1 MVLERIS
8 VARLEALAEAA
19 EAYVHEAFG
28 QWLDLVPVAPTNVPH
43 FVRDRYALWQG
54 SLNRRTLALM
64 AIREPRQGATTEY
77 LKHRDLV
84 RRQLG
89 VDLVLLLL
97 DHAPAAI
104 RRQMVDRH
112 IGFIAPGAQ
121 LYVPEAFL
129 DLRERAPAFAVAHA
143 DRISPTTQ
151 LMVLAILNHRD
162 LADRNLTELADKL
175 GVSIMSISRTLD
187 ELEALQIA
195 KAHHVGRQRRLNM
208 LMGGQELWNAAEA
221 RLQSP
226 VRKIRIV
233 SGRDTEEIGPL
244 AGESALAHYTMLAA
258 PRIKSRAVLAASWER
273 IEATFLLRPAT
284 AFDDDRL
291 EVQTWTYDPRFV
303 RESKGSGASVAVI
316 DQLSLYLSVRES
328 PDERVAQ
335 AAEEL
340 LEGFE
345 W

>member
-1 MVLERIS
+1 
-8 VARLEALAEAA
+8 
-19 EAYVHEAFG
+19 
-28 QWLDLVPVAPTNVPH
+28 
-43 FVRDRYALWQG
+43 
-54 SLNRRTLALM
+54 M
-64 AIREPRQGATTEY
+64 AIREPRQGATPEY

-97 DHAPAAI
+97 DHAPTTI

-112 IGFIAPGAQ
+112 LGFIAPGAQ

-129 DLRERAPAFAVAHA
+129 DLRERSPAFAVAHA

-151 LMVLAILNHRD
+151 LMILAILHHRD

-187 ELEALQIA
+187 ELEAVQFA
-195 KAHHVGRQRRLNM
+195 KAYHVGRQRRLHM
-208 LMGGQELWNAAEA
+208 LLGGRKLWDAAEA

-233 SGRDTEEIGPL
+233 SGQDAEAIGPL

-258 PRIKSRAVLAASWER
+258 PRIKTRAVLAASWER
-273 IEATFLLRPAT
+273 IAEKSLLRPAT

-291 EVQTWTYDPRFV
+291 EVQTWTYDPQFV
-303 RESKGSGASVAVI
+303 RESKGSGASIAVV